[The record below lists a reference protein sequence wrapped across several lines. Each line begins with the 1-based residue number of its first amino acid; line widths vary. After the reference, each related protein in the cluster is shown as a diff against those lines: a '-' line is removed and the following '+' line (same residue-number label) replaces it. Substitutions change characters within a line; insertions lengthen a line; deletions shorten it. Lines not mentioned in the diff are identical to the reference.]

1 MNLKEIGTE
10 FTMSM
15 KREGTYHVHFPP
27 EDYLC
32 LVAGVKLDSAG
43 SRFEHENICA
53 RVPRVFE
60 FKHYHPNRGKWW
72 SDKGGIDLYF
82 IIPKERIEMI
92 EEVGYSYPKI
102 RIGDQTYNL
111 SVSGGTF
118 PEGDWTDTVRQGS
131 HIGVGH
137 TKKSLRNLAENAISP
152 VVARMRGIELI
163 VPPLERQERF
173 RELCTKKA
181 VLNALKPG
189 LNVMLQKGK
198 YFDLPGN
205 RGPFPIESV
214 QRNRRRIYARDRGWK
229 IRMQYKDID
238 WTATAEENEITVHVP
253 EAFNRIGE
261 NAEQKVGA

>member
-10 FTMSM
+10 FTMPM
-15 KREGTYHVHFPP
+15 KREGTYHVQFPP

-53 RVPRVFE
+53 RIPRVYE

-82 IIPKERIEMI
+82 IIPKERIEMV

-102 RIGDQTYNL
+102 RIEDQTYTLN
-111 SVSGGTF
+111 VSGGTF

-137 TKKSLRNLAENAISP
+137 TKKSLRNLAENATSP
-152 VVARMRGIELI
+152 RVAKMRGIELI
-163 VPPLERQERF
+163 VPELEREERF
-173 RELCTKKA
+173 RELCLKKA
-181 VLNALKPG
+181 VQKALAPG
-189 LNVMLQKGK
+189 MNIMIHKNRYYDV
-198 YFDLPGN
+198 PGN
-205 RGPFPIESV
+205 HGPFPIETL
-214 QRNRRRIYARDRGWK
+214 QRKRRRVYARDRGWRVR
-229 IRMQYKDID
+229 IQYADID
-238 WTATAEENEITVHVP
+238 WTATAEENEIEADIP
-253 EAFNRIGE
+253 GAFNRIGE
-261 NAEQKVGA
+261 ITKKKAG